1 MLKKG
6 KARQITV
13 LFVSMIK
20 KIVFLFAFF
29 FALEARAVLSE
40 TSPEWLALVHY
51 QKSIFGGHIGTIK
64 NDAFY
69 LSKKGRKNPKAEL
82 KATIDFFENGTDDQR
97 KCLFPARYMLLK
109 KHGLI
114 TKDFPECADFEQF
127 KDDLKP
133 NGVTLLF
140 TDAYMNNSSSL
151 FGHTLIRID
160 TARKGTQLLAHGV
173 NYGAWTRG
181 YENTPLYAIYGL
193 LGFYQGGLTTK
204 PYYDTINQYNN
215 IENRDIWE
223 YNIDF
228 SKEEQDMFVAHIWEV
243 GHITTP
249 YYFFSQN
256 CSYMLME
263 IFDAVRP
270 SLKLA
275 DSFKGWTI
283 PLDTIKEVNKR
294 QIVYDI
300 NYRPSRERKIK
311 YRLKQMNKNQKKAF
325 FALIEEENSDISFLP
340 DDEKADVLETAYQY
354 IQYRYVAKKLD
365 LKDYRRKSFKLL
377 QTRNKNSLGQKFND
391 LEEGQD
397 PKDSHHSAQIGFN
410 LGLQN
415 GNVFEE
421 IHLRPAYH
429 SLTDNP
435 FGYLK
440 GASINFLDMYFRH
453 YDRHD
458 KYVFEKIHILELDSF
473 APLSRGFVSPSY
485 RIRADLFRQINQKKK
500 KTGYVSTFDVAG
512 GTTFSL
518 TENLW
523 FYALTSVDAA
533 YGGFLKDNGWIGLS
547 AQGGILYGGEKIG
560 AQFEL
565 KKIFATSKEGSVFSQ
580 TGLVALHVLKNTD
593 LEAKCVRKTISSK
606 SLTEITFG
614 IKQFF

>member
-1 MLKKG
+1 
-6 KARQITV
+6 
-13 LFVSMIK
+13 MIK
-20 KIVFLFAFF
+20 KIVFFLTIFF
-29 FALEARAVLSE
+29 TLKLQAAGFE
-40 TSPEWLALVHY
+40 TSSEWLALVHY
-51 QKSIFGGHIGTIK
+51 QKNVFGGHIGTIK

-69 LSKKGRKNPKAEL
+69 FSKNGRKNPKAEL
-82 KATIDFFENGTDDQR
+82 EATIDFFENSEDDQR

-109 KHGLI
+109 KNGLL
-114 TKDFPECADFEQF
+114 TKDFPECAEYERF

-173 NYGAWTRG
+173 NYGAWTKG

-270 SLKLA
+270 SLGLA
-275 DSFKGWTI
+275 ASFKGWTI

-294 QIVYDI
+294 EIVKDI

-311 YRLKQMNKNQKKAF
+311 HRLKQMNKNQKKAF
-325 FALIEEENSDISFLP
+325 FALVEDENSDISFLE
-340 DDEKADVLETAYQY
+340 DDQKADVLETAYQY

-365 LKDYRRKSFKLL
+365 LKDYRKKSFKML
-377 QTRNKNSLGQKFND
+377 QKRNQNSLGQKFND
-391 LEEGQD
+391 LEEGKD
-397 PKDSHHSAQIGFN
+397 PKDSHDSAQIGFN

-415 GNVFEE
+415 GNIFEE
-421 IHLRPAYH
+421 FHLRPAYH

-440 GASINFLDMYFRH
+440 GASINFLDLYFRH

-473 APLSRGFVSPSY
+473 APVSRGFVSPSY
-485 RIRADLFRQINQKKK
+485 RIKVDLSRQINQKKK
-500 KTGYVSTFDVAG
+500 KTGYVSTAEVAG
-512 GTTFSL
+512 GSTFSL
-518 TENLW
+518 TENFWL
-523 FYALTSVDAA
+523 YALTSLDAA
-533 YGGFLKDNGWIGLS
+533 YGGFLKDNAWIGIS
-547 AQGGILYGGEKIG
+547 AQGGVLYSGEKMG

-565 KKIFATSKEGSVFSQ
+565 KKTFATDKQGSVFEQSAIISFH
-580 TGLVALHVLKNTD
+580 LLRNTD
-593 LEAKCVRKTISSK
+593 LEVGFSRKTISSK

>member
-1 MLKKG
+1 
-6 KARQITV
+6 
-13 LFVSMIK
+13 MIK
-20 KIVFLFAFF
+20 KIVFFLAIFF
-29 FALEARAVLSE
+29 TLKLQAAGFE
-40 TSPEWLALVHY
+40 TSSEWLALVHY
-51 QKSIFGGHIGTIK
+51 QESLFGGHIGTIK

-69 LSKKGRKNPKAEL
+69 LSKNGRKNPKAEL
-82 KATIDFFENGTDDQR
+82 DATIDFFENNEDDEK

-109 KHGLI
+109 KNGLV
-114 TKDFPECADFEQF
+114 TKDFPKCAEFEQF
-127 KDDLKP
+127 KDDLRP
-133 NGVTLLF
+133 SGVTLLF

-173 NYGAWTRG
+173 NYGAWTGG
-181 YENTPLYAIYGL
+181 YENSPLYAIYGL
-193 LGFYQGGLTTK
+193 LGFFQGGLTTK

-275 DSFKGWTI
+275 ASFKGWTI
-283 PLDTIKEVNKR
+283 PLDTVKEVNKR
-294 QIVYDI
+294 EIVKDI

-311 YRLKQMNKNQKKAF
+311 HRLKQMSKNQKKAF
-325 FALIEEENSDISFLP
+325 FALIEDENSDISFLE
-340 DDEKADVLETAYQY
+340 DDQKADVLETAYQY

-365 LKDYRRKSFKLL
+365 LKDYRRKSFKML
-377 QTRNKNSLGQKFND
+377 QKRNQNSLGQKFND
-391 LEEGQD
+391 LTQGND
-397 PKDSHHSAQIGFN
+397 PKDGHDSAQIGVDF
-410 LGLQN
+410 GLQN
-415 GNVFEE
+415 GRVFEQL
-421 IHLRPAYH
+421 HLRPAYH

-440 GASINFLDMYFRH
+440 GAAINFLDLYFRH

-458 KYVFEKIHILELDSF
+458 EYVFEKIRILELDSF
-473 APLSRGFVSPSY
+473 SPVSRGFVAPSY
-485 RIRADLFRQINQKKK
+485 RIKVDLSRQINMKKK
-500 KTGYVSTFDVAG
+500 KTGYVSTAEVAG
-512 GTTFSL
+512 GSTFSL
-518 TENLW
+518 TDNFW
-523 FYALTSVDAA
+523 FYTMSSVDAA
-533 YGGFLKDNGWIGLS
+533 YGGFLKDNAWAGLS
-547 AQGGILYGGEKIG
+547 FFGGILYSGERIG
-560 AQFEL
+560 TQLEL
-565 KKIFATSKEGSVFSQ
+565 KKTFATDKQGSVFEQSAIISFH
-580 TGLVALHVLKNTD
+580 LLRNTD
-593 LEAKCVRKTISSK
+593 LEAGFSRKTISSK